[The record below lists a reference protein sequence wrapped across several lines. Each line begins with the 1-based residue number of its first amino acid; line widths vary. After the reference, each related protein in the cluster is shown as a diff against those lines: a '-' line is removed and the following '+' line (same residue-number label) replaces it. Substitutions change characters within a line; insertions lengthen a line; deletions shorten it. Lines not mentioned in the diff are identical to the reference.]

1 MGQGI
6 QQPPV
11 EQGGA
16 GGAALDL
23 FKVMLEPTAVFE
35 RVRERPKFLV
45 PFLAL
50 CAINF
55 VIFFVNLSILRVAL
69 QAEAAAAGTPDV
81 SKYAPW
87 FSLGV
92 PIVIGLIVLISALV
106 LWVLVSMIG
115 GDGKFTTLLS
125 MTTYA
130 LTPTFIVYAIIGAII
145 LTVQGTGQITSTQDM
160 QPPVGLD
167 LLAPNVKGFV
177 GAVLKGINPFSI
189 WSLVLTAI
197 GVSTTHRLSKSN
209 GYVVA
214 TISFVLGLLI
224 GAVFAMFGNRGG

>member
-11 EQGGA
+11 AQGSA
-16 GGAALDL
+16 GSAALDL
-23 FKVMLEPTAVFE
+23 FKVMLEPAVVFE

-45 PFLAL
+45 PFLVL
-50 CAINF
+50 CALNL
-55 VIFFVNLSILRVAL
+55 VIFFVNLPILRVAL

-81 SKYAPW
+81 SKYGPW

-92 PIVIGLIVLISALV
+92 PLIIGLILLISALV
-106 LWVLVSMIG
+106 LWVLVSMVG

-130 LTPTFIVYAIIGAII
+130 SAPSFIVYAIVGAII
-145 LTVQGTGQITSTQDM
+145 LQLQGTAQITSTQDM

-167 LLAPNVKGFV
+167 LLAPNVKGFL
-177 GAVLKGINPFSI
+177 GAVLKGVNPFSI
-189 WSLVLTAI
+189 WTLVLTAI
-197 GVSTTHRLSKSN
+197 GVSTTHRLSKGS

-214 TISFVLGLLI
+214 TITYVLGLLI